1 MIIELLNEKG
11 SLEIIIK
18 NLKEIMNF
26 NVNDIIL
33 LKNIQG
39 EKEVTNFF

>member
-1 MIIELLNEKG
+1 MIIELLNEKE
-11 SLEIIIK
+11 SLKIIIK

-33 LKNIQG
+33 LKKIYG